1 MGKWYSQSHSITLL
15 IEILRKIPHDELT
28 WRWYLPDPAART
40 DYCRMY
46 TPLHSVAAPLKHTN
60 TQVYVQLL
68 LLF

>member
-15 IEILRKIPHDELT
+15 IEILRKIPLDDLT
-28 WRWYLPDPAART
+28 SQRYLPDPAART

-46 TPLHSVAAPLKHTN
+46 TPPHSVAAPLKHTN
-60 TQVYVQLL
+60 TQIYVQLL

>member
-15 IEILRKIPHDELT
+15 IEILRKIPLDELT
-28 WRWYLPDPAART
+28 WRRYLPDPAART
-40 DYCRMY
+40 DCCRMY
-46 TPLHSVAAPLKHTN
+46 TPPHYVAAPLKHTN

>member
-15 IEILRKIPHDELT
+15 IEILRKIPLDELT
-28 WRWYLPDPAART
+28 WRRYLPDPAART

-46 TPLHSVAAPLKHTN
+46 TPPHSVAAPLKHTN
-60 TQVYVQLL
+60 IQVYVQLL